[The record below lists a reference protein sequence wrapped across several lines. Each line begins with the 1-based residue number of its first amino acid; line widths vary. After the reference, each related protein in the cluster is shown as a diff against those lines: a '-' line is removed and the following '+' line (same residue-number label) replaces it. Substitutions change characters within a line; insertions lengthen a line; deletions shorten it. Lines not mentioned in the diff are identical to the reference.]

1 MTASPIRLALV
12 GSGRIDTHHARAIAR
27 EVPGARLAAVIDPR
41 LDAATALA
49 DELGTLAIAR
59 AAIVSVQENRS
70 VTLEEVAR

>member
-12 GSGRIDTHHARAIAR
+12 GSGRIGTHHAR
-27 EVPGARLAAVIDPR
+27 
-41 LDAATALA
+41 
-49 DELGTLAIAR
+49 AIAR